1 MINKQKFRLIIAV
14 FTVFCLFGLTGAVS
28 AAEVG
33 NNSTVNET
41 INGSSNNTD
50 GLADTAWPKFQ
61 NDLNNTGQS
70 EYNGPQNNTTQWTYT
85 TPNAMTQNSNVAIG
99 SDGTIYFGVKNSN
112 YLYAVYANGTE
123 KWKLPVASQVY
134 SVAIGNDGTIYAGS
148 GGSSQYLFAIID
160 NGTNGILKWTY
171 SAGGSVRGIAIGSD
185 GTLYFGSQVAA
196 SGYKLNALMDNGT
209 NCVLKWVFLT
219 NGTIYGT
226 PAIGSDGTIYIACN
240 DQNIYALVDNGTS
253 YILKWSYLTGGLIQA
268 SPSIG
273 ADGTIYIG
281 TADNKIYAL
290 IDNGT
295 QAVLKWTYTTGGA
308 ITNSA
313 VAIASDGTLY
323 VGSLDNKVYALFD
336 NGNQAVLKWIYP
348 TGGIVVSS
356 AVMGA
361 DGTAYIGSNDGNVYA
376 LKPDGSLKWKYTIG
390 GSIFNLVIAQNGAI
404 YVGGNVVGNYK
415 FISIKDLAPVAD
427 FEANATNIT
436 PSSPIQFTDNST
448 GNPTTWAWDF
458 NNDGIVDSTLQNP
471 AYSYTTPGVY
481 SVKLVVTNNNGYDR
495 DEEVKTNYITVLDVT
510 PPVVSANIPGGK
522 YNTKLNVNLTSN
534 ELATI
539 YYTTDGSIPTNN
551 SMIYSGQISLTK
563 TTTLNFFAVDST
575 GNPSNVSTEVYTI
588 DNTSPSAWASVKGGT
603 YNTNKVFSLSMSESG
618 VIYYTL
624 DGSTPSKSSKKYT
637 GPITISSSVKLRFIA
652 IDDMGNPSSV
662 YTQNYIIDKTGPK
675 VTVTSPKNGAKK
687 VSKTS
692 TITIKFNESIK
703 KGVNWSKVYM
713 KNLKTGKWVSISKW
727 ISGNSLKIKM
737 KLKRYPRTLYA
748 IYIPASAFKDAIG
761 NKQAKGYTLKFRTK

>member
-41 INGSSNNTD
+41 INDSSNNKA

-134 SVAIGNDGTIYAGS
+134 SVAIGKDGTIYAGS

-273 ADGTIYIG
+273 DDGTIYIG

-295 QAVLKWTYTTGGA
+295 QAVLKWTYTTGA
-308 ITNSA
+308 
-313 VAIASDGTLY
+313 
-323 VGSLDNKVYALFD
+323 
-336 NGNQAVLKWIYP
+336 
-348 TGGIVVSS
+348 IVVSS

-376 LKPDGSLKWKYTIG
+376 LNPDGSLKWKYTIG

-415 FISIKDLAPVAD
+415 LISIKDVAPVAD

-448 GNPTTWAWDF
+448 GNPTTWTWDF
-458 NNDGIVDSTLQNP
+458 NNDGIIDSTLQNP
-471 AYSYTTPGVY
+471 TYSYTTPGVY

-522 YNTKLNVNLTSN
+522 YNTKLNINLTSN
-534 ELATI
+534 ELVTI

-551 SMIYSGQISLTK
+551 SMIYSGPISLTK
-563 TTTLNFFAVDST
+563 TTTLKFFAVDSA

-588 DNTSPSAWASVKGGT
+588 DNTSPSAWASVKGGA
-603 YNTNKVFSLSMSESG
+603 YNTNKVVSLSMSESG

-652 IDDMGNPSSV
+652 IDDLGNPSSV

-692 TITIKFNESIK
+692 TITITFNETIK
-703 KGVNWSKVYM
+703 KGVNWSKVFM

-737 KLKRYPRTLYA
+737 KLKRYPSTLYA
-748 IYIPASAFKDAIG
+748 IYIPAYAFKDAVG
-761 NKQAKGYTLKFRTK
+761 NKQAKGYTLKFRT